1 MSESI
6 DTIRGQLWE
15 KMRDKSYRDTF
26 VAAHLST
33 NIAAQIQTIR
43 EQRGWTKKQLAQ
55 KAGMSPSRIT
65 VMEDPSYEKFTLT
78 TLKRLASAFDVALIA
93 RFAAFS
99 DLVDWVAQL
108 SPEKLETPEFEK
120 DALTHIG
127 KLPAS
132 ESQVASNE
140 STIASTAKILTITT
154 TAPTVTIASTAAIW
168 KRPEQGLPDVPGS
181 PMRAVGIPDGLCP
194 EVANVMGEKQ
204 MAQTL

>member
-6 DTIRGQLWE
+6 DTIRNQLWE
-15 KMRDKSYRDTF
+15 KMRDKPYRDTF

-43 EQRGWTKKQLAQ
+43 EKRGWTKKLLAQ

-78 TLKRLASAFDVALIA
+78 TLRRLASAFDVALIA
-93 RFAAFS
+93 RFTPFS
-99 DLVDWVAQL
+99 DLVDWVAEL

-120 DALTHIG
+120 DSLSHLDHLD

-132 ESQVASNE
+132 EPRGALE
-140 STIASTAKILTITT
+140 ATTIANAKPIRMHSQQGFPD
-154 TAPTVTIASTAAIW
+154 AV
-168 KRPEQGLPDVPGS
+168 GLPMGGGQFPELTNV
-181 PMRAVGIPDGLCP
+181 VGI
-194 EVANVMGEKQ
+194 ERE
-204 MAQTL
+204 AQSL